1 MPEFH
6 VPPLLALHA
15 DGVLWV
21 GLALVLATLMGESVF
36 RFLRWPRLIGYTA
49 AGLVIA
55 AGGGGL
61 QALSLQPSA
70 RAIVDAAL
78 AVLLFEIGHRVN
90 LRWLRA
96 NPWLVFISLGEW
108 VLSLVAMWV
117 VLGLLGLGGLH
128 GVATAAALACTAPA
142 VALRLSGE
150 FNARGQVTE
159 RLLLISA
166 LGTILS
172 ILAVGVLTGWL
183 GAQASVQWWNA
194 LLQQGYAIG
203 GAVLAAALL
212 AWAVNWVERHFDFAD
227 EGAALLLVGLI
238 LLVLSITRMLHWS
251 TLLTPL
257 LAGLLLRARSQR
269 PRVWPRHFGTA
280 GGVLVV
286 LLFLILGLSLNWAAL
301 ASGMAMGLAL
311 AGVRA
316 LAKLAVPLALGKP
329 SGLSWRQSTAL
340 GLALNPAAGV
350 SFVLLLDLA
359 QAVPQFPHTLIAAAF
374 AAIAVLELAGTLLA
388 RWALGR
394 SGDIASVRKKPQ
406 GSA

>member
-1 MPEFH
+1 MPDFH
-6 VPPLLALHA
+6 PLPLLALHA

-36 RFLRWPRLIGYTA
+36 RFLHWPRLIGYTV

-55 AGGGGL
+55 AGGSRL
-61 QALSLQPSA
+61 QALDLQPSV

-78 AVLLFEIGHRVN
+78 AMLLFEIGHRVN

-96 NPWLVFISLGEW
+96 NPWLMPISLGEW
-108 VLSLVAMWV
+108 GLALLAMWA
-117 VLGLLGLGGLH
+117 VLTAFGLGGLH
-128 GVATAAALACTAPA
+128 GLATAAALACTAPA
-142 VALRLSGE
+142 VALRISGE

-159 RLLLISA
+159 RLLLLSA
-166 LGTILS
+166 LGAMWS
-172 ILAVGVLTGWL
+172 ILALGVFIGWL
-183 GAQASVQWWNA
+183 GAQSSTAWWNA
-194 LLQQGYAIG
+194 VLQQIYAIG
-203 GAVLAAALL
+203 GAVLAAAAL
-212 AWAVNWVERHFDFAD
+212 AWAVNWVERHFDFTD

-238 LLVLSITRMLHWS
+238 LLVLSVTRMLHWS

-257 LAGLLLRARSQR
+257 LAGLLLRVRSQR

-286 LLFLILGLSLNWAAL
+286 LLFLILGLSLDWPLL
-301 ASGMAMGLAL
+301 ARGLAL
-311 AGVRA
+311 GLALSLARG
-316 LAKLAVPLALGKP
+316 LAKLAVPLALGRP
-329 SGLSWRQSTAL
+329 SGLSWKQSAAL

-359 QAVPQFPHTLIAAAF
+359 HEVAGFPQGLIAGAF
-374 AAIAVLELAGTLLA
+374 TAIAVLELGGTLLA

-394 SGDIASVRKKPQ
+394 SGDIPSKRKTP
-406 GSA
+406 

>member
-1 MPEFH
+1 MPDFH
-6 VPPLLALHA
+6 TLTLLPLHA

-61 QALSLQPSA
+61 QALALQPSA

-108 VLSLVAMWV
+108 VLSLLAMWA

-128 GVATAAALACTAPA
+128 GLATAAALACTAPA

-166 LGTILS
+166 LGAILS
-172 ILAVGVLTGWL
+172 ILAVGVLTAWL
-183 GAQASVQWWNA
+183 GAQASAHWWNA
-194 LLQQGYAIG
+194 LLLQGYAIG
-203 GAVLAAALL
+203 GAVLAAAVL

-301 ASGMAMGLAL
+301 VSGMAVGLAL
-311 AGVRA
+311 AGARA
-316 LAKLAVPLALGKP
+316 VAKLAAPLALGKP
-329 SGLSWRQSTAL
+329 SGLSWRQSVAL
-340 GLALNPAAGV
+340 GLTLNPAAGV
-350 SFVLLLDLA
+350 SFVLLLDLV
-359 QAVPQFPHTLIAAAF
+359 QSLPQFPPALIAAIF

-394 SGDIASVRKKPQ
+394 SGDIPVARKPPQ
-406 GSA
+406 GQA

>member
-6 VPPLLALHA
+6 VLPLLALHA

-128 GVATAAALACTAPA
+128 GLATAAALACTAPA

-203 GAVLAAALL
+203 GAVLAAAML

-359 QAVPQFPHTLIAAAF
+359 QAVPQFPHSLIAAAF

-394 SGDIASVRKKPQ
+394 SGDIAAVRKKPQ

>member
-1 MPEFH
+1 MPDFH
-6 VPPLLALHA
+6 ALTLLPLHA

-61 QALSLQPSA
+61 QALALQPSA

-108 VLSLVAMWV
+108 VLSLLAMWV

-128 GVATAAALACTAPA
+128 GLATAAALACTAPA

-172 ILAVGVLTGWL
+172 ILAVGVLTAWL
-183 GAQASVQWWNA
+183 GAQVSVQWWNA
-194 LLQQGYAIG
+194 LLLQGYAIG
-203 GAVLAAALL
+203 GAVLAAAAL

-238 LLVLSITRMLHWS
+238 LLVLSVTRMLHWS

-301 ASGMAMGLAL
+301 ASGMAVGLAL

-316 LAKLAVPLALGKP
+316 VAKLAAPLALGKP

-359 QAVPQFPHTLIAAAF
+359 QAVPQFPRALIAAAF

-394 SGDIASVRKKPQ
+394 SGDIPSARKPTQ
-406 GSA
+406 GQA